1 MQSDP
6 VIENVPAP
14 RGRRRAHAAPS
25 RSAGHPQEG
34 PVFVDSSGRRAK
46 LLRRAGLLL
55 GTLCLGYAGV
65 LGLAFMGGI
74 SLTPSQLM
82 PFDGDAEAGP
92 GAGSRPG
99 QGTTPPS
106 GAPAPPSGAPA
117 PPGSGGAVPSGE
129 ASAPATG
136 GTD

>member
-6 VIENVPAP
+6 VIENIPAP
-14 RGRRRAHAAPS
+14 RGRRGAHAAPS

-82 PFDGDAEAGP
+82 PFDGNAEAGP

-106 GAPAPPSGAPA
+106 GAPAPPGAGAPL
-117 PPGSGGAVPSGE
+117 PSGE
-129 ASAPATG
+129 ASAPTTG

>member
-6 VIENVPAP
+6 VIENIPAP

-25 RSAGHPQEG
+25 RSAGHPQGG

-92 GAGSRPG
+92 GAGYRPG

-106 GAPAPPSGAPA
+106 GAPAPP
-117 PPGSGGAVPSGE
+117 GSGGALPSGE